1 MKKFLCL
8 FFALVMVVS
17 MAGCRE
23 SNKVAYNV
31 SKAADSFNVERKL
44 TVVNVLSDKILM
56 EMTGTFSITNNSAGE
71 LAIIC
76 KTGED
81 EYKKHYVYLN
91 QFTAYTVED
100 ISGADVSNYKYE
112 VTFYPQMIPVADW
125 EIHDGTQE

>member
-1 MKKFLCL
+1 MKKNLCL
-8 FFALVMVVS
+8 FFALVMVVF

-23 SNKVAYNV
+23 STKVAYNV
-31 SKAADSFNVERKL
+31 SKEADSFNVVRKL

-100 ISGADVSNYKYE
+100 LSGADVSNYKYE

-125 EIHDGTQE
+125 EIYDGA